1 MKASRS
7 DREQRSESRVPT
19 KVLLWRGPPQA
30 GRRGARP
37 EAARTRPGPQ
47 ARACPGPDPGITAR
61 LCRAAFAASAAER
74 PLFVCGALP
83 LGRQTLAA
91 VKDDP
96 DLLALGREARCLRE
110 ALDLTQEEL
119 ADRAG
124 LHPNSIG
131 RIERGESN
139 VGVKALFKLARGL
152 GVSPAA
158 LFDR

>member
-1 MKASRS
+1 VWSFT
-7 DREQRSESRVPT
+7 P
-19 KVLLWRGPPQA
+19 
-30 GRRGARP
+30 
-37 EAARTRPGPQ
+37 
-47 ARACPGPDPGITAR
+47 
-61 LCRAAFAASAAER
+61 RAA
-74 PLFVCGALP
+74 
-83 LGRQTLAA
+83 TLAA

-96 DLLALGREARCLRE
+96 DLLALGREARRLRE

-124 LHPNSIG
+124 LHPNYIG

-158 LFDR
+158 LFGR